1 MAGIFEFS
9 FCIEHSII
17 ANSCNNMQERTGQ
30 RYRYTGLFILAGA
43 ALFIKLLSI
52 FPGMVE
58 KYYSTGVYPVISRI
72 QRFLFGWTPFSFGDL
87 LYAAATIGL
96 VYALVKFVRA
106 LLQKRMDA
114 RWLLRAGV
122 KLMRVWLWVYILFN
136 GLWGLNYNRVGI
148 AQQAGI
154 RATAYSTSELDSL
167 VQVVMQRMESNR
179 TVSLPERQPLRHKRT
194 LFTRAFSAYQQPG
207 SRAIFLKYGGQS
219 VKPSLYSYLGN
230 YLGFTG
236 YYNPFTGEAQV
247 NTTVPVFVQPF
258 TTCHEIGH
266 QLGYARENEANMA
279 GFLTASKSESPAFRY
294 SAYFD
299 LFLYAIRDL
308 NLRDST
314 RAQQHMKQLPAGIRE
329 DLHALRK
336 FNQEHVGLL
345 EPMVRTLYGQY
356 LRANQ
361 QPSGLLSYNQVVA
374 LVIAYGRK
382 YGWDRL

>member
-9 FCIEHSII
+9 FCVEHSII
-17 ANSCNNMQERTGQ
+17 ANSCNNMQERMEQ
-30 RYRYTGLFILAGA
+30 RYRYTGLYLLAGT
-43 ALFIKLLSI
+43 ALFIKLVSI
-52 FPGMVE
+52 FPDLVE
-58 KYYSTGVYPVISRI
+58 KYYSVGVYPVISRV
-72 QRFLFGWTPFSFGDL
+72 QRFLFGWMPLSFGDL
-87 LYAAATIGL
+87 LYAIATIGL
-96 VYALVKFVRA
+96 VYALVKLIRA
-106 LLQKRMDA
+106 LVQKRIDLN
-114 RWLLRAGV
+114 WLLRAGV
-122 KLMRVWLWVYILFN
+122 KVMRVWLWIYILFN
-136 GLWGLNYNRVGI
+136 LLWGLNYNRVGI
-148 AQQAGI
+148 ARQAGI
-154 RATAYSTSELDSL
+154 RPGQYTTAELDSL
-167 VQVVMQRMESNR
+167 VQVLSSRMEANR
-179 TVSLPERQPLRHKRT
+179 TISLPERQPLRHKRT

-207 SRAIFLKYGGQS
+207 KPAVFLKYGGQS

-299 LFLYAIRDL
+299 LYLYAIRDL
-308 NLRDST
+308 NLRDSAL
-314 RAQQHMKQLPAGIRE
+314 AQKRMNQLPAGVKE
-329 DLHALRK
+329 DIIALRK

-345 EPMVRTLYGQY
+345 EPLVRTLYAQY

-374 LVIAYGRK
+374 LVIAYSRK
-382 YGWDRL
+382 YGWERL

>member
-1 MAGIFEFS
+1 
-9 FCIEHSII
+9 
-17 ANSCNNMQERTGQ
+17 MQERTGQ
-30 RYRYTGLFILAGA
+30 RYRYTGLYILAGT
-43 ALFIKLLSI
+43 ALFIKLASI
-52 FPGMVE
+52 FPEWVE
-58 KYYSTGVYPVISRI
+58 KYYSTGVYPVISRV
-72 QRFLFGWTPFSFGDL
+72 QRFLFGWMPFSFGDL
-87 LYAAATIGL
+87 LYAAATIAL
-96 VYALVKFVRA
+96 VYALVKFIRA
-106 LLQKRMDA
+106 VLQKRIDLN
-114 RWLLRAGV
+114 WLLRVGV
-122 KLMRVWLWVYILFN
+122 KVMQVWLWIYIIFN
-136 GLWGLNYNRVGI
+136 LLWGLNYNRVGI
-148 AQQAGI
+148 ARQAGI
-154 RATAYSTSELDSL
+154 RPGQYSTAELDSL
-167 VQVVMQRMESNR
+167 VQLLSKRMEDNR
-179 TVSLPERQPLRHKRT
+179 TISLPERQPLQHKRT
-194 LFTRAFSAYQQPG
+194 LFKKAFSAYQQPG
-207 SRAIFLKYGGQS
+207 KRALFLKYGGQS

-299 LFLYAIRDL
+299 LYLYAIRDL
-308 NLRDST
+308 NLRDSAL
-314 RAQQHMKQLPAGIRE
+314 AQLRMNQLPAGVKE
-329 DLHALRK
+329 DIIALRK

-345 EPMVRTLYGQY
+345 EPLVRTLYAQY

-382 YGWDRL
+382 YGWERL

>member
-1 MAGIFEFS
+1 
-9 FCIEHSII
+9 
-17 ANSCNNMQERTGQ
+17 MQERTGQ
-30 RYRYTGLFILAGA
+30 RYRYTGLYLLAGT
-43 ALFIKLLSI
+43 ALFIKLVSI
-52 FPGMVE
+52 FPDLVE
-58 KYYSTGVYPVISRI
+58 KYYSTGAYPVISRV
-72 QRFLFGWTPFSFGDL
+72 QRFLFGWMPLSFGDL
-87 LYAAATIGL
+87 LYAIATIGL
-96 VYALVKFVRA
+96 VYALVKFFRA
-106 LLQKRMDA
+106 LVQKRIDLN
-114 RWLLRAGV
+114 WLLRVGV
-122 KLMRVWLWVYILFN
+122 KVMRVWLWIYILFN
-136 GLWGLNYNRVGI
+136 LLWGLNYNRVGI
-148 AQQAGI
+148 ARQASI
-154 RATAYSTSELDSL
+154 RPGQYSTAELDSL
-167 VQVVMQRMESNR
+167 VQVLSSRMEANR
-179 TVSLPERQPLRHKRT
+179 TISLPERQPLRHKRT
-194 LFTRAFSAYQQPG
+194 LFTSAFSAYRQPG
-207 SRAIFLKYGGQS
+207 TRALFLKYGGQS

-299 LFLYAIRDL
+299 LYLYAIRDL
-308 NLRDST
+308 NLRDSAL
-314 RAQQHMKQLPAGIRE
+314 AQLRMNQLPAGVKE
-329 DLHALRK
+329 DIIALRK

-345 EPMVRTLYGQY
+345 EPLVRTLYAQY

-382 YGWDRL
+382 YGWERL

>member
-1 MAGIFEFS
+1 
-9 FCIEHSII
+9 
-17 ANSCNNMQERTGQ
+17 MQERTGQ
-30 RYRYTGLFILAGA
+30 RYRYTGLYLLAGT
-43 ALFIKLLSI
+43 ALFIKLVSI
-52 FPGMVE
+52 FPDLVE
-58 KYYSTGVYPVISRI
+58 KYYSTGVYPVISRV
-72 QRFLFGWTPFSFGDL
+72 QRFLFGWMPLSFGDL
-87 LYAAATIGL
+87 LYAIATIGL
-96 VYALVKFVRA
+96 VYALVKFIRA
-106 LLQKRMDA
+106 IMQKRIDLK
-114 RWLLRAGV
+114 WLLRAGV
-122 KLMRVWLWVYILFN
+122 KVMRVWLWVYILFN
-136 GLWGLNYNRVGI
+136 LLWGLNYNRVGI
-148 AQQAGI
+148 TRQAGI
-154 RATAYSTSELDSL
+154 RPGQYTTAELDSL
-167 VQVVMQRMESNR
+167 VQVLSKRMEADR
-179 TVSLPERQPLRHKRT
+179 TISLPERQPLRHKRT

-207 SRAIFLKYGGQS
+207 TRALFLKYGGQS

-299 LFLYAIRDL
+299 LYLYAIRDL
-308 NLRDST
+308 NLRDSAL
-314 RAQQHMKQLPAGIRE
+314 AQQRMNQLPAGVKE
-329 DLHALRK
+329 DIITLRK

-345 EPMVRTLYGQY
+345 EPLVRTLYAQY

-382 YGWDRL
+382 YGWERL